1 MVEATWTQIRIHKI
15 KSKKK
20 KKQKQKTKV
29 ELTILAKELNI
40 KYYLERE
47 EKDWTHTIS
56 RASQMRKL
64 GLKLEHFKWIRAVH
78 NYLQKRPEDWL

>member
-1 MVEATWTQIRIHKI
+1 MVEAKWTQIRIQKI

-20 KKQKQKTKV
+20 KKQKQKIKV
-29 ELTILAKELNI
+29 ELIILAKELNI

-47 EKDWTHTIS
+47 EKDWTDMML

-64 GLKLEHFKWIRAVH
+64 GLELEHFKWKGAVH